1 MCWGSL
7 AAVAASKPHL
17 EHIGGSTPIRI
28 QLLQLL
34 SPIILVLSIRRAT
47 ACAFHR
53 ICSGLRC
60 MHQVLNNG
68 FRAML
73 RMLRPMPLR
82 FRKLRGNEVASQ
94 RLLRCDLL
102 IRVRFE
108 LARCSSKEIACRN
121 VLIAVFDFVK
131 GRWRGIRPTDATVSQ
146 TPTNSMSTSIENVL
160 FYPKINLHAEF
171 MWRSKPTKST
181 LCFHPVSC

>member
-68 FRAML
+68 SRAML

-82 FRKLRGNEVASQ
+82 FRKLRGNEIASQ

-108 LARCSSKEIACRN
+108 LCTMLVQRDSVSECLDCRVRFCERQVARDQADRCYCIPDANEFNVHINRKCAFLSK
-121 VLIAVFDFVK
+121 D
-131 GRWRGIRPTDATVSQ
+131 
-146 TPTNSMSTSIENVL
+146 
-160 FYPKINLHAEF
+160 
-171 MWRSKPTKST
+171 
-181 LCFHPVSC
+181 